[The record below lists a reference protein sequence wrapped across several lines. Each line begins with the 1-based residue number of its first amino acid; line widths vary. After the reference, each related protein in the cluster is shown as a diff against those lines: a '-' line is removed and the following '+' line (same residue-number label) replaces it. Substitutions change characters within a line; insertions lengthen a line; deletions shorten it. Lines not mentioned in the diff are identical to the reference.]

1 MRKLLIITLLSF
13 NINAHAD
20 VFDDIGNFMADNKA
34 LTAVLSV
41 TALSVAGVA
50 MKPIGEFLAEDA
62 AATDFM
68 VADRIYYFWCCTHV
82 IPFIVAYVLQSS
94 ECHT

>member
-1 MRKLLIITLLSF
+1 MKKLLIIILLSF

-41 TALSVAGVA
+41 TALSA
-50 MKPIGEFLAEDA
+50 MKLPISSNTSACAFILNDSN
-62 AATDFM
+62 
-68 VADRIYYFWCCTHV
+68 V
-82 IPFIVAYVLQSS
+82 IINSFFIFKYQVTLSYLLQYLPNQP
-94 ECHT
+94 